1 MDQPAQYEIQIEGTL
16 SARWAEWFHGMDIA
30 GHEEGGRM
38 LTVLTGSIPDQA
50 ALLGMLQSIH
60 NLGLVILSVRRC
72 NLS

>member
-16 SARWAEWFHGMDIA
+16 GARWAEWFHGMNIT
-30 GHEEGGRM
+30 GRTEGERV
-38 LTVLTGSIPDQA
+38 LTVLTGGIPDQA

-60 NLGLVILSVRRC
+60 NLGLVILSVRRS